1 MPEVSDSI
9 MIGKPTAEV
18 FAAIE
23 NPEVQITYDGEMFKG
38 VEKLTDGPIGKGTR
52 FRGTFKGMGKVEY
65 SYDEF
70 EPNHL
75 IQHAVK
81 MPFGPFRHRFE
92 ITAEGDSSRL
102 TQSISVEP
110 NILGRIMWPL
120 IMRRMM
126 RSRVSTLNGLVKS
139 YVERRA

>member
-1 MPEVSDSI
+1 MLEVSDSVTI
-9 MIGKPTAEV
+9 AKPPPEV

-23 NPEVQITYDGEMFKG
+23 NPEVQITYDGQMFKA

-65 SYDEF
+65 TYDEF
-70 EPNHL
+70 EPNQL

-81 MPFGPFRHRFE
+81 MPFGQSRHRFE
-92 ITAEGDSSRL
+92 ITPEGDSSRL

-126 RSRVSTLNGLVKS
+126 RKRVSTLNSLVKS
-139 YVERRA
+139 YVEGRA